1 MLNMIQQ
8 KRAILLQSYYKHLLY
23 RSKAGP
29 AIAIYPTQHNKT
41 FHSSSSHPAAVRSIP
56 ARDNVPIFSSS
67 TSSSI
72 LSLSQQT
79 AQYSVLYEP
88 LQPRIPACDNTG
100 HLSIVDYF
108 DPAYVPHKPAYIFNH
123 AASGF
128 AKPGRTVCITPEESV
143 HYFSVQ
149 VGEDSYFK
157 RYNALGVADGVGG
170 WRNHS
175 GANPALYSRKLMHYA
190 YLEMEQLDLSSTPP
204 ASLYSRKIDPVEILQ
219 RSYDK
224 SSQDAK
230 HEGIVGSSTACVVV
244 LGNDELK
251 IANLGDC
258 GLSII
263 RHNNFVFRTEEQQH
277 SFNFPYQLGTGSFDS
292 PQDAQQFT
300 VKVEKGDIIILA
312 SDGLF
317 DNLFDDDILDIVC
330 EQVSPKLEGVL
341 TTGPDFPEIDPQA
354 ISDALALRAKRVSED
369 NDNGSSPFQTRA
381 MKEGMYY
388 QGGKA
393 DDISVLV
400 AIIKDVS

>member
-1 MLNMIQQ
+1 MMQQ
-8 KRAILLQSYYKHLLY
+8 KRAILLQSYYKQLLY

-29 AIAIYPTQHNKT
+29 AIAIYPTQHHKAL
-41 FHSSSSHPAAVRSIP
+41 HSSSSHPAAVRFIP
-56 ARDNVPIFSSS
+56 AKENGSMLSSS
-67 TSSSI
+67 PSSSL
-72 LSLSQQT
+72 LSLHHQI
-79 AQYSVLYEP
+79 AQYSLLYEP
-88 LQPRIPACDNTG
+88 FQAKISTYDNPNP
-100 HLSIVDYF
+100 LSVVDYF
-108 DPAYVPHKPAYIFNH
+108 DPALIPHKPAYIFNH

-128 AKPGRTVCITPEESV
+128 AKQGRTITLSPEDSNR
-143 HYFSVQ
+143 YFSVQ

-190 YLEMEQLDLSSTPP
+190 YLEMEQLDLATTPP
-204 ASLYSRKIDPVEILQ
+204 TSLYNRKIDPVDILQ
-219 RSYDK
+219 KSYDK
-224 SSQDAK
+224 SSLDAK
-230 HEGIVGSSTACVVV
+230 QEGIVGSSTACVVV

-263 RHNNFVFRTEEQQH
+263 RHNHFVFRTEEQQH

-292 PQDAQQFT
+292 PKDAQQFT

-317 DNLFDDDILDIVC
+317 DNLFDEDILEIVC
-330 EQVSPKLEGVL
+330 EQISPKLEGVL
-341 TTGPDFPEIDPQA
+341 ATGPSDFSDIDPQA
-354 ISDALALRAKRVSED
+354 ISDALALRAKNVSED

>member
-1 MLNMIQQ
+1 MIQQ

-56 ARDNVPIFSSS
+56 AKDNVPIFSSS

-72 LSLSQQT
+72 LSLYQQT
-79 AQYSVLYEP
+79 APYSALYEP
-88 LQPRIPACDNTG
+88 LQPRIPTYDNTN

-128 AKPGRTVCITPEESV
+128 AKQGRTVCIAPEDSAC
-143 HYFSVQ
+143 YFSVQ

-157 RYNALGVADGVGG
+157 RYNALGVAD
-170 WRNHS
+170 

-190 YLEMEQLDLSSTPP
+190 YLEMEQLDLSSTPT
-204 ASLYSRKIDPVEILQ
+204 ASMYSRKIDPVEILQ

-224 SSQDAK
+224 STQDAK

-258 GLSII
+258 GLSVI

-317 DNLFDDDILDIVC
+317 DNLFDEDILEIVC
-330 EQVSPKLEGVL
+330 EQVAPKLEGVL
-341 TTGPDFPEIDPQA
+341 TTGPDLPEIDPQA

>member
-1 MLNMIQQ
+1 MQP
-8 KRAILLQSYYKHLLY
+8 KRTILLQSYYKHLLY

-29 AIAIYPTQHNKT
+29 AIAIYPTQHHKPLHT
-41 FHSSSSHPAAVRSIP
+41 TSSHPAAVRSIP
-56 ARDNVPIFSSS
+56 AKDHTPLFSSS
-67 TSSSI
+67 PSCSL
-72 LSLSQQT
+72 LSLPQQI
-79 AQYSVLYEP
+79 AQYYSVLHEP
-88 LQPRIPACDNTG
+88 LEPKLQLYDHTI

-108 DPAYVPHKPAYIFNH
+108 DPAYIQQKPAYVFNH

-128 AKPGRTVCITPEESV
+128 AKQGRPVCISSEETNR
-143 HYFSVQ
+143 YFSVQ

-170 WRNHS
+170 WRNHL

-190 YLEMEQLDLSSTPP
+190 YLEMEQLDRTLTP
-204 ASLYSRKIDPVEILQ
+204 ASSRHSGKIDPVDILQ
-219 RSYDK
+219 RSFDK

-244 LGNDELK
+244 LGNDDLK

-263 RHNNFVFRTEEQQH
+263 RHNHFVFRTEEQQH
-277 SFNFPYQLGTGSFDS
+277 SFNFPYQLGTNSFDS
-292 PQDAQQFT
+292 PQDAQRFT

-317 DNLFDDDILDIVC
+317 DNLFDEDILEIVC
-330 EQVSPKLEGVL
+330 EQISPKLEGVL
-341 TTGPDFPEIDPQA
+341 AATGSNVPDIDPQA
-354 ISDALALRAKRVSED
+354 ISDALALRAKTVSED
-369 NDNGSSPFQTRA
+369 ADNGSSPFQTRA
-381 MKEGMYY
+381 MKQGMYY

-400 AIIKDVS
+400 AIVKDVS